1 MVLKRKLNLSDFVFV
16 FSNLKFENL
25 EMFELGGRG
34 DVKVKKEEMV
44 EGFRQEVENYCNRI
58 SCGSL

>member
-1 MVLKRKLNLSDFVFV
+1 MLKRKLNLSDFVFV

-44 EGFRQEVENYCNRI
+44 EGFRLEVENYCNRI